1 MIIKNHACTYLREIK
16 KISGC
21 SGRPYIDGEIWG
33 PYLRP
38 PPALNLALLRS
49 GSKVKCAERGS
60 KHQMERERSGRSEQ
74 EQSGVRDSRKW
85 S

>member
-38 PPALNLALLRS
+38 PRVESGLA
-49 GSKVKCAERGS
+49 AERVKS
-60 KHQMERERSGRSEQ
+60 QMRGAGFKTSNGA
-74 EQSGVRDSRKW
+74 
-85 S
+85 